1 MQVVQDF
8 QYLVTTYG
16 QSFIDAYLVSLRI
29 AVIGFVGG
37 FALAILLTVAR
48 VSPIPPLRGAVTV
61 YVEVFRNMPVL
72 CLLVFIV
79 YALPDLGLV
88 IDYEPSAI
96 LALVLVSSSFACEN
110 LRTGINTIDAG
121 QIQAARSL
129 GLGFRQIVGSI
140 VLPQALR
147 AVVQPMVTL
156 AISVMISSSVGSL
169 VPIAHKE
176 LTGLVADINN
186 TEALGV
192 TTFFVAAL
200 MYVFTGLIIAFL
212 GRRLERRLAIWR

>member
-1 MQVVQDF
+1 M
-8 QYLVTTYG
+8 TTYG
-16 QSFIDAYLVSLRI
+16 QAFVAAYLVSLRI
-29 AVIGFVGG
+29 AVLGFIGG
-37 FALAILLTVAR
+37 FAVAILLTVAR

-61 YVEVFRNMPVL
+61 YVEIFRNMPVL

-79 YALPDLGLV
+79 YALPNLGLV
-88 IDYEPSAI
+88 IDYEPSAV

-110 LRTGINTIDAG
+110 LRTGINTIDPG

-129 GLGFRQIVGSI
+129 GLGFSQIVGSI

-147 AVVQPMVTL
+147 AVIQPMVTL
-156 AISVMISSSVGSL
+156 ALSVLISSSVGSL

-176 LTGLVADINN
+176 LTGLVAQINN
-186 TEALGV
+186 AEALGV

-200 MYVFTGLIIAFL
+200 MYVFTGLFIAFL
-212 GRRLERRLAIWR
+212 GRRLERRLTIWR

>member
-1 MQVVQDF
+1 MSVLTDF

-16 QSFIDAYLVSLRI
+16 QAFVAAYLVSLRI
-29 AVIGFVGG
+29 AVLGFIGG
-37 FALAILLTVAR
+37 FAVAILLTVAR

-61 YVEVFRNMPVL
+61 YVEIFRNMPVL

-79 YALPDLGLV
+79 YALPNLGLV
-88 IDYEPSAI
+88 IDYEPSAV

-110 LRTGINTIDAG
+110 LRTGINTIDPG

-129 GLGFRQIVGSI
+129 GLGFSQIVGSI

-147 AVVQPMVTL
+147 AVIQPMVTL
-156 AISVMISSSVGSL
+156 ALSVLISSSVGSL

-176 LTGLVADINN
+176 LTGLVAQINN
-186 TEALGV
+186 AEALGV

-200 MYVFTGLIIAFL
+200 MYVFTGLFIAFL
-212 GRRLERRLAIWR
+212 GRRLERRLTIWR

>member
-1 MQVVQDF
+1 MQIIQDF
-8 QYLVTTYG
+8 QYLVATYG
-16 QSFIDAYLVSLRI
+16 QSFVDAYLVSLRI

-37 FALAILLTVAR
+37 FALAIVLTVAR

-79 YALPDLGLV
+79 YALPDLGV
-88 IDYEPSAI
+88 VVDYEPSAI
-96 LALVLVSSSFACEN
+96 LALILVSSSFACEN

-147 AVVQPMVTL
+147 SVVQPMVTL

-176 LTGLVADINN
+176 LVADINN

-200 MYVFTGLIIAFL
+200 MYVATGLIIAFL
-212 GRRLERRLAIWR
+212 GRRLERKLAIWR

>member
-1 MQVVQDF
+1 M
-8 QYLVTTYG
+8 VTNYG
-16 QSFIDAYLVSLRI
+16 QAFVQAYLVSLRI
-29 AVIGFVGG
+29 AVLGFVGG
-37 FALAILLTVAR
+37 FLVAIVLTVAR
-48 VSPIPPLRGAVTV
+48 VSPIPPLRSAVTA
-61 YVEVFRNMPVL
+61 YVEIFRNMPVL

-88 IDYEPSAI
+88 VDYEPAAI
-96 LALVLVSSSFACEN
+96 LTLVLVSSSFACEN

-129 GLGFRQIVGSI
+129 GLGFSQIVGSI

-156 AISVMISSSVGSL
+156 ALSVMISSSVGSL

-176 LTGLVADINN
+176 LTGLVAEINN

-192 TTFFVAAL
+192 TTFLVAAL
-200 MYVFTGLIIAFL
+200 MYVFTGLLIAFV
-212 GRRLERRLAIWR
+212 GRRIERRFALWR

>member
-1 MQVVQDF
+1 MIHDF
-8 QYLVTTYG
+8 TYLVTNYG
-16 QSFIDAYLVSLRI
+16 QAFVDAYLVSLRI
-29 AVIGFVGG
+29 AFLGFVGG
-37 FALAILLTVAR
+37 FLVAIVLTVAR

-61 YVEVFRNMPVL
+61 YVETFRNMPVL

-79 YALPDLGLV
+79 YALPDLGV
-88 IDYEPSAI
+88 VVDYEPAAV

-147 AVVQPMVTL
+147 SVVQPMVTL
-156 AISVMISSSVGSL
+156 AISVVISSSVGSL

-176 LTGLVADINN
+176 LTGLVAEINN
-186 TEALGV
+186 AEAMGV
-192 TTFFVAAL
+192 TTFFIAAL
-200 MYVFTGLIIAFL
+200 LYVFTGLIIAFL
-212 GRRLERRLAIWR
+212 GRRLERRLTIWR